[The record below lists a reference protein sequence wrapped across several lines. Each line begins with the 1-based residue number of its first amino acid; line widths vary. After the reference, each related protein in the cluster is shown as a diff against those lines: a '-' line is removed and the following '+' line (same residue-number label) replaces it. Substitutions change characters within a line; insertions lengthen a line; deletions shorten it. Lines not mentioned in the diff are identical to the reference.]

1 MHSNDPISGNNKSG
15 SSFWGQIAATYNST
29 SDPIRHRTAKQL
41 KDHWVTYNR
50 EVTKF
55 NGFYLQEERLRQ
67 SGADDAMVMDAA
79 MARFEGKMGHPFKRH
94 HWWQVV
100 RHEPKWSAKHSLG
113 SGSDSTA
120 NKRTRLGVSGEYS
133 SGGTEDTEEEVPR
146 PVGRDRAKAAAR
158 KTKTKGKGKEA
169 TSSESTS
176 EAFKMKNL
184 WGGLVKAKL
193 LKQWNILKGRSTRDM
208 DPAERRTHGSVVKM
222 VEKELGLLDDEEEEP
237 EAEREEEEDEDEIE
251 ESD

>member
-67 SGADDAMVMDAA
+67 SGADDAMVMDAVMA
-79 MARFEGKMGHPFKRH
+79 MFKGKMGHPFKRH

-100 RHEPKWSAKHSLG
+100 RHEPKWSAKHGLG
-113 SGSDSTA
+113 SESDSTA

-146 PVGRDRAKAAAR
+146 PVGRDRAKATAR

-193 LKQWNILKGRSTRDM
+193 LKQWNILKG
-208 DPAERRTHGSVVKM
+208 
-222 VEKELGLLDDEEEEP
+222 
-237 EAEREEEEDEDEIE
+237 
-251 ESD
+251 